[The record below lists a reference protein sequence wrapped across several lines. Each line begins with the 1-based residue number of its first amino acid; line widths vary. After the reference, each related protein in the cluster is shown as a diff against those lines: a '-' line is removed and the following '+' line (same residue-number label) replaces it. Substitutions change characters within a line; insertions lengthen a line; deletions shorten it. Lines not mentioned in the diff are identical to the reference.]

1 MFVLLVHVDVR
12 EEHRAEF
19 LEALRAN
26 AAHSVADEPGCLRFD
41 VSEVEDAPNRFV
53 FYEVYTSEDAW
64 QAHRQSPHF
73 LDYKRGGRSGP
84 GVASVDAAQ
93 TALRGASAQVR
104 RCLIMMTKR
113 SLAFLS
119 TSNP

>member
-41 VSEVEDAPNRFV
+41 VSEVEGSPNRFV

-64 QAHRQSPHF
+64 EAHRQSRHF
-73 LDYKRGGRSGP
+73 LDYNA
-84 GVASVDAAQ
+84 VADR
-93 TALRGASAQVR
+93 AL
-104 RCLIMMTKR
+104 
-113 SLAFLS
+113 
-119 TSNP
+119 TSRVLTRLKPL